1 MAEVSSSNR
10 EIEKKDAIC
19 VIGKYI
25 QERKITYQLATC
37 KKKHTQT
44 YMIIKF
50 YTGIEEM

>member
-1 MAEVSSSNR
+1 MAEVSSNNR

-37 KKKHTQT
+37 KKQT

-50 YTGIEEM
+50 NTGIEEM